1 MARGFPLHQ
10 ARQPSAA
17 PLEAVLAGDVVS
29 PSVRPELFRGCF
41 QDLSLSLCLSLS
53 VSLSPWLC
61 VSPSVSRSLCLRVR
75 PCADHRGHALSQAPL
90 RKRPLR

>member
-10 ARQPSAA
+10 AHQPSAA

-53 VSLSPWLC
+53 VSLSPCLC
-61 VSPSVSRSLCLRVR
+61 VSLPPS
-75 PCADHRGHALSQAPL
+75 PALSVCV
-90 RKRPLR
+90 